1 MATSLDQKDMHAQSY
16 SHDDDDDDDDDEFE
30 NFENGATE
38 TIPLPC
44 FPIHQRLHNIH

>member
-16 SHDDDDDDDDDEFE
+16 SHDDDDEFE

>member
-1 MATSLDQKDMHAQSY
+1 MATSLDQKEMHAQSY
-16 SHDDDDDDDDDEFE
+16 SHDEFE
-30 NFENGATE
+30 KFENGATE